1 MVPQEGLAVG
11 VRAEPERVEVAKVAV
26 APELEWKWVGRLMP
40 RLSGEWVCCWHL
52 AEAEARELLEA
63 WVLATLQER
72 VLQVTI
78 EVLERVEPA
87 LLMHQ

>member
-11 VRAEPERVEVAKVAV
+11 VRFEPEWGEVAKVAV
-26 APELEWKWVGRLMP
+26 APELEWKWVGRLKP
-40 RLSGEWVCCWHL
+40 RLSVERLCCWHL
-52 AEAEARELLEA
+52 AGAEARELLEA
-63 WVLATLQER
+63 WVLVTLQGR

-78 EVLERVEPA
+78 EVLEGVEPA